1 MPSLVHVFI
10 GALAVAVYCTA
21 IGLAF
26 ARQIIGGR
34 LAWAIAP
41 ALGWALQ
48 SAAALPVFLLMGF
61 SVASV
66 ALACAVML
74 LASLLLLNARAPKQE
89 SDAHVPVWACAA
101 AAIIALAPAAVL
113 IPKTTPEGIA
123 LATPIFDHAKVAI
136 IDQIARGGLPAQ
148 NPFFAAAGEP
158 APLAYYYLWHFS
170 AAELSLLPGST
181 GWEADAALTWF
192 TAFSAL
198 MLMAAL
204 AAWLSDRASSAGW
217 ALLFAVSGSLRPLL
231 ALAFG
236 GEVLDRVIL
245 PAWGLGG
252 WFYQA
257 GWAPQH
263 IAGASSAVLAMFV
276 IAQAA
281 RRRSWLL
288 LAVLALLAAAAC
300 QSSAWIGGVLF
311 PIAALLAGITIFLHL
326 PAGERR
332 GFVVWAG
339 VAALLA
345 LGLASPFL
353 HEQLAALALREGAA
367 PIVFEPY
374 EVLGSAIP
382 QWLRRVLDVP
392 AFWLA
397 LLPIEFPAVYI
408 VGTLGLGW
416 LLRSAAV
423 EPSKKLSLLIL
434 AELAAAGL
442 VIACLFAS
450 KVADNNDLGWRS
462 ALTAFVV
469 LIILAAAAMPNWFA
483 RPRRALGG
491 FAIVL
496 LLAGVPATLSNIS
509 GDLVPHPTVSA
520 RIFAETPA
528 LWAAVRRHTQGD
540 ERIANNPL
548 FMADMTAWPTNIS
561 WALMAN
567 RASCFAGRELA
578 MPFVAIPQARST
590 ELERQFE
597 RVFAGHPES
606 DDLREL
612 ATRYDCRLAVVT
624 PQDGAWNADPFAASP
639 LFQLVESND
648 KWRFYRRASGS

>member
-1 MPSLVHVFI
+1 
-10 GALAVAVYCTA
+10 
-21 IGLAF
+21 
-26 ARQIIGGR
+26 
-34 LAWAIAP
+34 
-41 ALGWALQ
+41 
-48 SAAALPVFLLMGF
+48 
-61 SVASV
+61 
-66 ALACAVML
+66 
-74 LASLLLLNARAPKQE
+74 
-89 SDAHVPVWACAA
+89 VPVWAGAA

-113 IPKTTPEGIA
+113 IPKTTPEGMA

-148 NPFFAAAGEP
+148 NPFFAAAGE
-158 APLAYYYLWHFS
+158 ASPLAYYYLWHFS
-170 AAELSLLPGST
+170 AAELSLLAGIT

-204 AAWLSDRASSAGW
+204 AVWLSDRAWSAGW
-217 ALLFAVSGSLRPLL
+217 ALLFAVSGSLRPLP

-236 GEVLDRVIL
+236 GEALDRVIL
-245 PAWGLGG
+245 PAWGLGS

-276 IAQAA
+276 IAQVAH
-281 RRRSWLL
+281 RRSWLL
-288 LAVLALLAAAAC
+288 LAVLALVAAATC

-311 PIAALLAGITIFLHL
+311 PVAALVAGITIFLHL
-326 PAGERR
+326 RAGERR
-332 GFVVWAG
+332 AFVLWAG
-339 VAALLA
+339 TAVLLA
-345 LGLASPFL
+345 LAIASPFL
-353 HEQLAALALREGAA
+353 HEQLAALALRQGGT

-382 QWLRRVLDVP
+382 QSLRRVLDVP

-408 VGTLGLGW
+408 LGTLGFSW
-416 LLRSAAV
+416 LLRSAGF
-423 EPSKKLSLLIL
+423 EPSKKLSLVIL
-434 AELAAAGL
+434 AQLAATGL

-469 LIILAAAAMPNWFA
+469 LIVFAAAAVPNWFA
-483 RPRRALGG
+483 QPRRALGG

-496 LLAGVPATLSNIS
+496 LLAGIPATLGNIS
-509 GDLVPHPTVSA
+509 GDLAPRPTASA

-528 LWAAVRRHTQGD
+528 LWAAVRRHTQGE

-548 FMADMTAWPTNIS
+548 FMADMTAWPINIS

-578 MPFVAIPQARST
+578 MPFVAIPQART
-590 ELERQFE
+590 MELEHQFE
-597 RVFAGHPES
+597 RIFSGHPQPN
-606 DDLREL
+606 DLRDL
-612 ATRYDCRLAVVT
+612 ASRYDCRLVVVT
-624 PQDGAWNADPFAASP
+624 PQDGAWTSDPFAANP
-639 LFQLVESND
+639 LFQLVGSND

>member
-10 GALAVAVYCTA
+10 GALAAAVYCTA

-61 SVASV
+61 SVTSV
-66 ALACAVML
+66 ALVCAVML
-74 LASLLLLNARAPKQE
+74 LGSLLLLNASALKQE
-89 SDAHVPVWACAA
+89 SDAHVPAWACAA
-101 AAIIALAPAAVL
+101 AAVIAVAPAAVL
-113 IPKTTPEGIA
+113 IPKTPPEGIA

-158 APLAYYYLWHFS
+158 SSLAYYYLWHFS
-170 AAELSLLPGST
+170 AAELSLLAGST

-192 TAFSAL
+192 TAFAAL

-204 AAWLSDRASSAGW
+204 AAWLSDRASSAAW
-217 ALLFAVSGSLRPLL
+217 VLPFAVSGSLRPLL

-236 GEVLDRVIL
+236 GEALDRVIL
-245 PAWGLGG
+245 PAWGLGS

-276 IAQAA
+276 IAHAA

-345 LGLASPFL
+345 LGLAAPFL
-353 HEQLAALALREGAA
+353 HEQLAALALREGAT

-382 QWLRRVLDVP
+382 QSLRRVLDVP

-408 VGTLGLGW
+408 AGTFGLGW
-416 LLRSAAV
+416 LLLSAAI
-423 EPSKKLSLLIL
+423 EPSKKLSILIL
-434 AELAAAGL
+434 AELAATGL

-469 LIILAAAAMPNWFA
+469 LIIFAAAVMPSWFA
-483 RPRRALGG
+483 RPRRVLGG

-496 LLAGVPATLSNIS
+496 LLAGAPATQGNIS
-509 GDLVPHPTVSA
+509 GDLAPRPTASA

-528 LWAAVRRHTQGD
+528 LWAAVRRHTQGN
-540 ERIANNPL
+540 ERVANNPL
-548 FMADMTAWPTNIS
+548 FMADMTGWPVNMS

-578 MPFVAIPQARST
+578 MPFVAIPQART
-590 ELERQFE
+590 MELEHQFE
-597 RVFAGHPES
+597 RIFEGHPQP

-612 ATRYDCRLAVVT
+612 ATRYDCRLVVVT
-624 PQDGAWNADPFAASP
+624 PQDGAWTADPFAASP
-639 LFQLVESND
+639 LFQIVESND
-648 KWRFYRRASGS
+648 KWRFYRQAPAN

>member
-1 MPSLVHVFI
+1 MPSLVHVFV

-21 IGLAF
+21 VGLAF

-89 SDAHVPVWACAA
+89 SDAHVPVWAYAA
-101 AAIIALAPAAVL
+101 AAIIALGPAALL

-204 AAWLSDRASSAGW
+204 AAWLSHRASSAGW

-288 LAVLALLAAAAC
+288 LALLALLAAAAC

-311 PIAALLAGITIFLHL
+311 P
-326 PAGERR
+326 
-332 GFVVWAG
+332 
-339 VAALLA
+339 
-345 LGLASPFL
+345 
-353 HEQLAALALREGAA
+353 
-367 PIVFEPY
+367 
-374 EVLGSAIP
+374 
-382 QWLRRVLDVP
+382 
-392 AFWLA
+392 
-397 LLPIEFPAVYI
+397 
-408 VGTLGLGW
+408 
-416 LLRSAAV
+416 
-423 EPSKKLSLLIL
+423 
-434 AELAAAGL
+434 
-442 VIACLFAS
+442 
-450 KVADNNDLGWRS
+450 
-462 ALTAFVV
+462 
-469 LIILAAAAMPNWFA
+469 
-483 RPRRALGG
+483 
-491 FAIVL
+491 
-496 LLAGVPATLSNIS
+496 
-509 GDLVPHPTVSA
+509 
-520 RIFAETPA
+520 
-528 LWAAVRRHTQGD
+528 
-540 ERIANNPL
+540 
-548 FMADMTAWPTNIS
+548 MA
-561 WALMAN
+561 
-567 RASCFAGRELA
+567 
-578 MPFVAIPQARST
+578 
-590 ELERQFE
+590 
-597 RVFAGHPES
+597 
-606 DDLREL
+606 
-612 ATRYDCRLAVVT
+612 
-624 PQDGAWNADPFAASP
+624 
-639 LFQLVESND
+639 
-648 KWRFYRRASGS
+648 